1 MDNLQIRDLAV
12 FASGTFPVEI
22 SAGKRVNG
30 RHRVPVRASV
40 DVSTGEVRFSVTPE
54 AIKILVDDTKKSRP
68 AQV

>member
-1 MDNLQIRDLAV
+1 MENLQIRDLDV
-12 FASGTFPVEI
+12 FANGMFPVEI

-40 DVSTGEVRFSVTPE
+40 DVSTGEVRFSVAPE